1 MTLDRILQSQGF
13 GSRRQCAQMILSGDV
28 LVDGVPC
35 DDPRADFVPD
45 GRVLTVD
52 GVDWRYRAH
61 AYVALHKPAGYE
73 CSQKPQHHPSVLTL
87 LPAELR
93 LRGVQC
99 IGRLDQDTT
108 GLLLLSDDGQFIH
121 RYSSAR
127 RKVPKVYEVQ
137 TSEAVQPEQ
146 VASLLAGV
154 LLEDEPQP
162 VVAQGCEQTGS
173 HGLRLTLTQ
182 GKYHQ
187 VKRMVAA
194 AGNHVAAL
202 HRSQVGGLVLPG
214 DLPRGAWMWLE
225 ADDLDRLADEAE
237 DVAQAGQ
244 GGGVA
249 G

>member
-1 MTLDRILQSQGF
+1 
-13 GSRRQCAQMILSGDV
+13 MILAGDV
-28 LVDGVPC
+28 LVDGTPC

-52 GVDWRYRAH
+52 GVDWRYRAQ

-87 LPAELR
+87 LPPELR

-154 LLEDEPQP
+154 MLEDEPEP
-162 VVAQGCEQTGS
+162 VAAQGCEQTGS

-194 AGNHVAAL
+194 AGNNVAAL
-202 HRSQVGGLVLPG
+202 HRSQVGGWALPVS
-214 DLPRGAWMWLE
+214 LPRGEWMWLE
-225 ADDLDRLADEAE
+225 ADDLVRLADEA
-237 DVAQAGQ
+237 GQ
-244 GGGVA
+244 DGPGEGGEE
-249 G
+249 